1 MSKLTIT
8 EAIRIIPVSES
19 TLRRD
24 LKSGKVSFDTDGK
37 GRKQIDVSELTRV
50 YGQLKQ
56 SNGTQPAGIGN
67 RRTCRTRQRHP
78 PNPVNEWE

>member
-8 EAIRIIPVSES
+8 AAVKVIPVSES

-37 GRKQIDVSELTRV
+37 GASRLTF
-50 YGQLKQ
+50 QN
-56 SNGTQPAGIGN
+56 SHASMDS
-67 RRTCRTRQRHP
+67 
-78 PNPVNEWE
+78 